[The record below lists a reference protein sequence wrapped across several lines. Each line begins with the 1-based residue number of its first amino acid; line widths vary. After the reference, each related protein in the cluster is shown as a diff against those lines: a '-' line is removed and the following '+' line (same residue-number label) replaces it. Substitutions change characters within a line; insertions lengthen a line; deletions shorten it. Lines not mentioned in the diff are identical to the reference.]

1 MVCRDNFFNV
11 KYAIDMAE
19 LTDSYIK
26 GFVETCFKAGVHE
39 KQAAAMLDL
48 VAGSSAMEKSAA
60 GAFKNL
66 ATGIGQLLR
75 GTGNTIAG
83 TGKIVFGAPWKFAI
97 KPAYAAGKFIHQNAM
112 VEPIKHYIKDKNY
125 LAALMHLGV
134 LGGAV
139 PLGGAAAFQNW
150 RANSDS
156 KLADLVN
163 EYAGDPEFL
172 VFGRGGRASSG
183 KSTKTYN
190 PSVSTVIK
198 DTTSPFNQPGTTSY
212 KPESSTNVTDSEEY
226 NGVIPESVRDM
237 VDNYKNLKKSI
248 EEVKKTRSTA
258 LSATER
264 SRAGSGSVRDLQ
276 DELDALRKSIDSEV
290 NDHNRRVGI
299 EERDI
304 ARNRADA
311 ARRLSDAQRRDAMQ
325 ANMDVS
331 NLVGEGRIADWGNS
345 ALEFLGIRDTN
356 AEAAERSTHLRELQD
371 KVDEAN
377 KARAGEYVDIPAFM
391 KHLDK

>member
-48 VAGSSAMEKSAA
+48 VAESSAMEKSAA
-60 GAFKNL
+60 GAFGTL
-66 ATGIGQLLR
+66 FRGIGQLAK
-75 GTGNTIAG
+75 GIGNTVAG
-83 TGKIVFGAPWKFAI
+83 GTKIVAGIPYYGVI
-97 KPAYAAGKFIHQNAM
+97 KPGAKGLAFAHKHLVHRPIMRRLDKGDLWGAIMHGALASTVPAA
-112 VEPIKHYIKDKNY
+112 
-125 LAALMHLGV
+125 
-134 LGGAV
+134 
-139 PLGGAAAFQNW
+139 GAAAFQNW
-150 RANSDS
+150 RATSDS
-156 KLADLVN
+156 KLADLIN

-172 VFGRGGRASSG
+172 VFGDGGRSSSG

-190 PSVSTVIK
+190 PSESTVTENT
-198 DTTSPFNQPGTTSY
+198 DSPFNQPGTTSY
-212 KPESSTNVTDSEEY
+212 KPTSSTTVTDSEEY
-226 NGVIPESVRDM
+226 NGVIPESARTM

-264 SRAGSGSVRDLQ
+264 SRAGSGGVRDLQ
-276 DELDALRKSIDSEV
+276 DELDALRKSIDSEL

-304 ARNRADA
+304 ARNKADA
-311 ARRLSDAQRRDAMQ
+311 MRRLSDAQRRDAMQ

-331 NLVGEGRIADWGNS
+331 NLIGEGHIADWGNS

-356 AEAAERSTHLRELQD
+356 AEAAERSAQLKELQD
-371 KVDEAN
+371 EVAEAN
-377 KARAGEYVDIPAFM
+377 KAKAGEYVDIPAFM
-391 KHLDK
+391 RHLDK

>member
-48 VAGSSAMEKSAA
+48 VAESSAMEKSAA
-60 GAFKNL
+60 GALGSLIKGL
-66 ATGIGQLLR
+66 GQLSKGL
-75 GTGNTIAG
+75 GNTAVGG
-83 TGKIVFGAPWKFAI
+83 TKLLFGLPYHGVI
-97 KPAYAAGKFIHQNAM
+97 KPVGKALAFAHKHG
-112 VEPIKHYIKDKNY
+112 VHDPIKRR
-125 LAALMHLGV
+125 LAKGDLWGALMHGGLA
-134 LGGAV
+134 GAV
-139 PLGGAAAFQNW
+139 PVGGLTAFQNW
-150 RANSDS
+150 RATSDS
-156 KLADLVN
+156 KAADFVN
-163 EYAGDPEFL
+163 ESLGDPEFL
-172 VFGRGGRASSG
+172 VFGDGGRSSSG

-190 PSVSTVIK
+190 PSVSTVIN

-212 KPESSTNVTDSEEY
+212 KPESIINATDSAEY
-226 NGVIPESVRDM
+226 NGEIPESARSM

-248 EEVKKTRSTA
+248 EEIKKTRSTA

-264 SRAGSGSVRDLQ
+264 SRAGSGGVRDLQ
-276 DELDALRKSIDSEV
+276 DELDALRKSIDSEL

-299 EERDI
+299 EKRDI
-304 ARNRADA
+304 ARNKADA

-331 NLVGEGRIADWGNS
+331 KLIGEGRIADWGNS
-345 ALEFLGIRDTN
+345 ALEFLGVRDTN
-356 AEAAERSTHLRELQD
+356 AEAAERSAQLKALQD
-371 KVDEAN
+371 AVDEAN
-377 KARAGEYVDIPAFM
+377 KARSGEYVDIPAFM